1 MFNLLIS
8 VFVPKLH
15 SLFLSSNMCSRKPN
29 QIQALNIS
37 LGAVALHPNR
47 LAPLQARYQSLLHVY
62 SKRTA
67 RYSTSFHALRLIITI
82 GSLIV
87 PALLSVQNNSAS
99 SQDVYWVVW
108 VLSLLV
114 TMSNGVVTL
123 LKIDKKYY
131 LLNTV
136 YQQLMSEGW
145 QYIHLSGKYSG
156 QKTPGSSPTH
166 ENQYPFFTQAI
177 EKIRMRHVEE
187 EYYKVTDVSAQSQG
201 QSQTDPLVP
210 PTPLRNPLLQVNEL
224 VGTTIR
230 RQVAPGAGQG
240 QTTNTQAQ
248 SQGADPLTRIEE
260 VEEGTT

>member
-1 MFNLLIS
+1 
-8 VFVPKLH
+8 
-15 SLFLSSNMCSRKPN
+15 MCSRKPN
-29 QIQALNIS
+29 QIEALNTS
-37 LGAVALHPNR
+37 LGAVALNPIR
-47 LAPLQARYQSLLHVY
+47 LAPLQARYQSLLHMY
-62 SKRTA
+62 SKRTS
-67 RYSTSFHALRLIITI
+67 RYSSSFHALRLIITI

-99 SQDVYWVVW
+99 SQEVYWVVW

-156 QKTPGSSPTH
+156 QKTPGTAPTH
-166 ENQYPFFTQAI
+166 ENQYTFFTHAI

-187 EYYKVTDVSAQSQG
+187 EYYKVTDVSAQAQAQG
-201 QSQTDPLVP
+201 QIDPLVP

-224 VGTTIR
+224 AGTTIR
-230 RQVAPGAGQG
+230 RQGPPGAGQA
-240 QTTNTQAQ
+240 TNTQTQ
-248 SQGADPLTRIEE
+248 TQGDPLTRIEE
-260 VEEGTT
+260 VEEGSA